1 MIDRSLGHQLK
12 QANLSTTTMPSDKEQ
27 WLGFLKMINA
37 AYLSNKEARYLL
49 EKSLDES
56 TKEMTQ
62 LYADLKEEAE
72 QRIQAIK
79 ESEKK
84 SRFMENMS
92 HELRTPI
99 HGILGSLEIIKNDT
113 NLDDKQKTFINTALT
128 SGENL
133 LDVVNNILDFSKINA
148 NTLALEEISFNIREL
163 FTSVSSV
170 ISTMS
175 SDKGLEFVTKID
187 DKVPARIK
195 GDPSKVRQIMMNI
208 ASNAV
213 KFTQEGLITFEISLI
228 NLTKEKTI
236 LRIDITDTGIGI
248 PELKAE
254 EIFNAFTQAD
264 SSTTREYEGIGLGL
278 TISKELTKLM
288 GGSIKFESLKNQG
301 SHFWVDIPFKTIN
314 FQEKEKLATS
324 SDLSNLKIL
333 IVEQDRANS
342 SIFEHYFSM
351 WNIEFQLVDNARD
364 AINALYQSKKE
375 QAIFD
380 VAIVDY
386 FIPGMDSLE
395 LSEILN
401 SDPDFQRIPKVVLSR
416 FQLEEEE
423 RTIANIEVILI
434 KPIRETML
442 EDVLLEC
449 LDIKNKFIQQ
459 NSDNIFDESLLNDN
473 ETVEASNKISNDEVS
488 KVTDILLTE
497 DNPVNALIA
506 TTMVEN
512 IGLSVKHVTN
522 GQMAL
527 DEMKKNNY
535 RLILMDMHMP
545 IMDGYNATKQIRQ
558 WERESHKEAIPIIAL
573 TANALTGDRDKCLAA
588 GMDDYLPKPVKQE
601 LLHDVVTKWM
611 EVSPA

>member
-27 WLGFLKMINA
+27 WLGFLKMINS

-459 NSDNIFDESLLNDN
+459 NSDDTFDRNLLNDN
-473 ETVEASNKISNDEVS
+473 ETVEDSNKISNDEVS

>member
-1 MIDRSLGHQLK
+1 MIDRSLRRQLK
-12 QANLSTTTMPSDKEQ
+12 QANLSTTEMPSDKEQ
-27 WLGFLKMINA
+27 WLGFLKMINS

-62 LYADLKEEAE
+62 LNANLKEEAE

-170 ISTMS
+170 IATMS

-288 GGSIKFESLKNQG
+288 GGSIKFESLKDQG

-401 SDPDFQRIPKVVLSR
+401 SDPDFQRIPKVVLSHY
-416 FQLEEEE
+416 QLNEEE
-423 RTIANIEVILI
+423 RTIADIEVILV
-434 KPIRETML
+434 KPIREAML

-459 NSDNIFDESLLNDN
+459 NSDDTFDRNLLNDN
-473 ETVEASNKISNDEVS
+473 ETIKASNKISNDEIS

-512 IGLSVKHVTN
+512 IGLSVKHVTD

-545 IMDGYNATKQIRQ
+545 VMDGYNATKQIRL
-558 WERESHKEAIPIIAL
+558 WEKESHKEAIPIIAL